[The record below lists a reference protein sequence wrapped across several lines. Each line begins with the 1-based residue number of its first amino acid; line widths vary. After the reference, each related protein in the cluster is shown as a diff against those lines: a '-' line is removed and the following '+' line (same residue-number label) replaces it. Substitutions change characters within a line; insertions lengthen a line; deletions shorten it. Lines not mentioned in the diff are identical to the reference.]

1 MYHLFK
7 DDPWSNKVPY
17 LSVSKKEVADRL
29 VKDSQLTITKVV
41 EVPRSKSTIIL
52 M

>member
-7 DDPWSNKVPY
+7 NDLWGNMVPY
-17 LSVSKKEVADRL
+17 LVADKPTAERL
-29 VKDSQLTITKVV
+29 VLDERIDITKVV
-41 EVPRSKSTIIL
+41 EVPRSVQTIIK

>member
-7 DDPWSNKVPY
+7 NDMWGNKVPY
-17 LSVSKKEVADRL
+17 LVTDKPTADRL
-29 VKDSQLTITKVV
+29 VRDVEIDITKAV
-41 EVPRSKSTIIL
+41 EVPRNVQTLIK

>member
-7 DDPWSNKVPY
+7 NDLWGNRVPY
-17 LSVSKKEVADRL
+17 LVADKPTADRL
-29 VKDSQLTITKVV
+29 LEDSRNDITQVV
-41 EVPRSKSTIIL
+41 EVPKNVSTLIK

>member
-7 DDPWSNKVPY
+7 NDPWGNKVPY
-17 LSVSKKEVADRL
+17 LVADRQTADRL
-29 VKDSQLTITKVV
+29 VLDERIDITKVV
-41 EVPRSKSTIIL
+41 EVPRSVQTIIK